1 MAQLLPDAEILARTW
16 ALSKTSITD
25 LVGTRVATRLPQDA
39 EMPFLVITRL
49 GGTPLGGEALIDEA
63 FLQLD
68 CYAGKYA
75 TSNTKGQPDY
85 ANAYALANAVYAE
98 AFDQLPEIYES
109 SGGVT
114 GKVSGFTIANGPQRI
129 DEPELGLARYTID
142 IVMIYGAKE

>member
-1 MAQLLPDAEILARTW
+1 MPQSLPDSEILARSW

-25 LVGTRVATRLPQDA
+25 IVGQRVATRLPQDA

-49 GGTPLGGEALIDEA
+49 GGTPQAGEALIDEA

-75 TSNTKGQPDY
+75 TSETKGQPDY
-85 ANAYALANAVYAE
+85 ANAYALANAVFGE
-98 AFDQLPEIYES
+98 AFDQYPEIFES
-109 SGGVT
+109 AGGVS
-114 GKVSGFTIANGPQRI
+114 GKISGFTIANGPQRI

-142 IVMIYGAKE
+142 IVMIYGAK